1 LDEAMAGID
10 AGARMVTHL
19 FNAMRPLHHRDPGVV
34 TAALVD
40 DRITCGLIGDGAH
53 VHPALMA
60 FTLRTRPGHVALVSD
75 VVSGSG
81 DRVARLADGTLMGS
95 LVAVDESIR
104 VAVAAGVG
112 LAPAVAAATRTPALV
127 LGEPVGRLEPGC
139 LADFVVLD
147 EALRPTA
154 TYVGGE
160 LLWAA

>member
-1 LDEAMAGID
+1 
-10 AGARMVTHL
+10 
-19 FNAMRPLHHRDPGVV
+19 
-34 TAALVD
+34 
-40 DRITCGLIGDGAH
+40 
-53 VHPALMA
+53 MA